1 MLRELFS
8 KTSAVLIVA
17 FIFALV
23 LRTFF
28 IEGFV
33 VSGDSMEPAIKS
45 GDYVFVSKIAY
56 KWGRQPEKN
65 DVVVAYPRKMKGKVI
80 KRIAGVPGERI
91 DFGSGPVALDP
102 GEYFIVGD
110 NKEASLDSRSLGPV
124 DIWDIKGKV
133 IGDFRFNIFKFVQF

>member
-8 KTSAVLIVA
+8 KTYAVLIVA
-17 FIFALV
+17 FVFALV

-80 KRIAGVPGERI
+80 KRVAGVPGERI

-133 IGDFRFNIFKFVQF
+133 IGDFRFNTFKFVQF